1 VTKHVYLTVRVDIPD
16 EDDEN
21 DLVCECDYSF
31 SHKDV
36 TILGTEIVEYR
47 IGYNGE

>member
-1 VTKHVYLTVRVDIPD
+1 MTKHVYVTVRVDIPE
-16 EDDEN
+16 EDNAE

-31 SHKDV
+31 SHDNI
-36 TILGTEIVEYR
+36 TILSTEIVEYR